1 MACPLL
7 LWITVSLICELDSRK
22 GIAMSSST
30 IAHTPDGV
38 SFDLF
43 DVELACEALPTSNT
57 KDALASL
64 VGGEL
69 EATSDYGSDCVCDL
83 DFNPLIAAV
92 KLAHDQHRPL
102 SLSPDVI
109 WLTVC
114 QGIATHVKEN
124 WGAVREHIV
133 MPSEFAVRQIEVST
147 EEFPI
152 GSPEAAWD
160 DLIELAVSSTRGKLH
175 DSFADRFQLDFST
188 STRTGRVAMDVV
200 LFSAVNNAFSLFD
213 RMSICGIPQ
222 ITLRGTPDDWSR
234 LRQRVDGLETFGL
247 TDWVNRLYPILNQ
260 FVAASR
266 GEVNH
271 GFWRSIFTVDDAI
284 CGKENRINGWI
295 GQLFPYLCS
304 AMKGNVPNPLV
315 TGAGGEPPMHRDFPI
330 GVNEVVMQS
339 QRSTRV
345 QIIGGLIG
353 VEQRKGSMVL
363 EPKLGWGV
371 QRVDSFG
378 DLLDRMARSNYCR
391 FRRAELM
398 SRPVCKN
405 HCSMLSRF
413 YQRFESLTLHTSDGE
428 LVCEIHPLQSLNV
441 LREKPDV
448 LELVTLANGQWIGT
462 RGVADLAAFLKHRK
476 PMVSAYVIGE
486 AANRYAGD
494 CGFISTDWE
503 FVLRRLFA
511 AAQAGE
517 TEISW
522 RENGF
527 DVKERFDPQDNAAA
541 GAFCKVQPVR
551 GGTTRK

>member
-1 MACPLL
+1 
-7 LWITVSLICELDSRK
+7 
-22 GIAMSSST
+22 MSSST

-43 DVELACEALPTSNT
+43 YVEWAREPLPTSNT
-57 KDALASL
+57 KDALACL

-69 EATSDYGSDCVCDL
+69 EATSDYGSDCVCDI

-102 SLSPDVI
+102 AISPDAI
-109 WLTVC
+109 WLTIC

-124 WGAVREHIV
+124 WGASREHIV
-133 MPSEFAVRQIEVST
+133 APSEFAVREIEVST

-160 DLIELAVSSTRGKLH
+160 DLIELAVSSTRGKLL

-188 STRTGRVAMDVV
+188 STRAGRVAMDVV

-222 ITLRGTPDDWSR
+222 ITVRGTTDDWSR
-234 LRQRVDGLETFGL
+234 IRERVDGLETFGL
-247 TDWVNRLYPILNQ
+247 TDWVHRLRPILDQ
-260 FVAASR
+260 FIAASR
-266 GEVNH
+266 GEVDRE
-271 GFWRSIFTVDDAI
+271 FWKSIFTVDDAI
-284 CGKENRINGWI
+284 CGKENRITGWI

-304 AMKGNVPNPLV
+304 AMKGNVSNPLV
-315 TGAGGEPPMHRDFPI
+315 TGADGDPPMHRDFPI
-330 GVNEVVMQS
+330 GVSEVVMQS
-339 QRSTRV
+339 QRATRV
-345 QIIGGLIG
+345 QIMGGLIG

-371 QRVDSFG
+371 QRVDSFR
-378 DLLDRMARSNYCR
+378 DLLDKLAESNHCR

-398 SRPVCKN
+398 SRPACKN
-405 HCSMLSRF
+405 QCSLLSRF

-448 LELVTLANGQWIGT
+448 LELVTLSNGQWIGT
-462 RGVADLAAFLKHRK
+462 RGVADLAAFLKKRK
-476 PMVSAYVIGE
+476 PIVPAYMIGE
-486 AANRYAGD
+486 AENRHTGD

-511 AAQAGE
+511 AAQADE
-517 TEISW
+517 TEIPW
-522 RENGF
+522 GENGF

-541 GAFCKVQPVR
+541 SVLCKVQPIRR
-551 GGTTRK
+551 GTAKK